1 MKICITGSTGF
12 IGKNLIRSYA
22 DSDLEILKINRNN
35 FKNKNFFKKI
45 LKKSDCLIHCIGSGQ
60 VHKIKKYS
68 HFENNFYTTKYLIQN
83 IKELKK
89 KNLHLIFLSS
99 QAVYKKKNKNSIRE
113 RDLTV
118 PMNDYGR
125 SKLMSEKLLKKL
137 KLKKITI
144 LRLFSIYG
152 VGLKKQIIWDACNKI
167 SMNNGNFGGSGNQ
180 VRDFL
185 NVDDL
190 SKLIIKIIYSKKNYN
205 FKVFNVGSG
214 KGRKIKSIINII
226 KKNLNPKLKI
236 NYEKQNVQDINFI
249 ADIEKLKKYFKW
261 KPKSNFFEELSKFI
275 FWFKRN

>member
-12 IGKNLIRSYA
+12 IGKNLIRSFV
-22 DSDLEILKINRNN
+22 DSDLEIFKINRNN

-60 VHKIKKYS
+60 VHQIKKYN
-68 HFENNFYTTKYLIQN
+68 HLENNFYTTKYLIQN

-89 KNLHLIFLSS
+89 ENLHLIFLSS

-113 RDLTV
+113 TDPTV

-137 KLKKITI
+137 KIKKITI

-167 SMNNGNFGGSGNQ
+167 SMNHGNFDGSGNQ

-185 NVDDL
+185 NINDL
-190 SKLIIKIIYSKKNYN
+190 NKLIIKIIYSKKNYS

-226 KKNLNPKLKI
+226 KKNLNPKLNI
-236 NYEKQNVQDINFI
+236 IYLNQNAQDINFI

-261 KPKSNFFEELSKFI
+261 IPKSNFSKELSKFI

>member
-1 MKICITGSTGF
+1 MNICVIGSTSF
-12 IGKNLIRSYA
+12 IGKNLVKFL
-22 DSDLEILKINRNN
+22 LEKNIKIFQINRKK
-35 FKNKNFFKKI
+35 FYNKKAFKKI
-45 LKKSDCLIHCIGSGQ
+45 LAYSHCIINCIGSGQ
-60 VHKIKKYS
+60 VHNINKDS
-68 HFENNFYTTKYLIQN
+68 HLKNNFYTTKYLIQN

-89 KNLHLIFLSS
+89 KNLHLVFLSS
-99 QAVYKKKNKNSIRE
+99 QAVYKKKNKNSINE

-226 KKNLNPKLKI
+226 KKNLNL
-236 NYEKQNVQDINFI
+236 
-249 ADIEKLKKYFKW
+249 
-261 KPKSNFFEELSKFI
+261 
-275 FWFKRN
+275 